1 MLGVGAV
8 VVLHEHHPHLIL
20 HIRVG
25 INKVGYF
32 VNVLYYALG
41 PYIAGSCLGAEYERR
56 GGKVGQ
62 AAFLEGIIYVHYTQ
76 GIEQLP
82 LVLVHTLYLNIEHK
96 LRRYMHAFLLTDNG
110 GKLRLLLLLYGIKSG
125 YICVRHMLL

>member
-8 VVLHEHHPHLIL
+8 VVLHEHHPQLIL

-25 INKVGYF
+25 IDKVGYF

-41 PYIAGSCLGAEYERR
+41 PYIAGSRLGAEYKRR
-56 GGKVGQ
+56 GSKVGQ
-62 AAFLEGIIYVHYTQ
+62 TAFLEGIIDVHYTQ

-82 LVLVHTLYLNIEHK
+82 LVLVHTLYLHIEHE
-96 LRRYMHAFLLTDNG
+96 LRRYMHAFLLPYNG
-110 GKLRLLLLLYGIKSG
+110 GKLGLLLLLYGVEGG
-125 YICVRHMLL
+125 YVCVRHMLL

>member
-1 MLGVGAV
+1 MLGIGAV
-8 VVLHEHHPHLIL
+8 VVLHEHHPQLIL

-25 INKVGYF
+25 IDKVGYF

-41 PYIAGSCLGAEYERR
+41 PHIAGSCLGAEYKRR
-56 GGKVGQ
+56 GSKVGQ
-62 AAFLEGIIYVHYTQ
+62 AAVLDRIIDVHYTQ

-82 LVLVHTLYLNIEHK
+82 LVLVHTLYLHIEHE

-110 GKLRLLLLLYGIKSG
+110 GKLRLLLLLYGVEGG

>member
-1 MLGVGAV
+1 MLGIGAV
-8 VVLHEHHPHLIL
+8 VVLHEHHPQLIL

-25 INKVGYF
+25 IDKVGYF

-41 PYIAGSCLGAEYERR
+41 PHIAGSCLGAKYKRC
-56 GGKVGQ
+56 GSKVGQ
-62 AAFLEGIIYVHYTQ
+62 AAVLDRIIDVHYTQ

-82 LVLVHTLYLNIEHK
+82 LVLVHTLYLHIEHE
-96 LRRYMHAFLLTDNG
+96 LRRYMHAFLLPYNG
-110 GKLRLLLLLYGIKSG
+110 GKLRPLLLLYGVEGG